1 MTKQPAIELKNITK
15 RFGKV
20 VANKNVSLTAYH
32 GEILSI
38 LGENGSGKTTLMNM
52 ISGIYFPDEG
62 SISVNG
68 EQVVIASPKDAFNYR
83 IGMIHQHFKLVD
95 VFSAAENI
103 VLGIED
109 GKYNLKKSTEEITQI
124 SAQYGFELDTEKK
137 VYTMSVSEKQTVE
150 IIKVLYRGADI
161 LILDEP
167 TAVLTPQETTKL
179 FDILRRM
186 RDDGKCIIIIT
197 HKLHE
202 VLSLSDRVAVLR
214 KGEYVGTVNTSETSE
229 SELTEMMVGKKIELN
244 INRTDV
250 KDATDRL
257 EVKNLT
263 CTDRQGSVVLDN
275 VSFTA
280 KGGEILGIAGIAGS
294 GQRELLEAIA
304 GLQHINEGEIYYH
317 NPVQPKVENNYGEE
331 KTKELQS
338 LYNKFCK
345 KFKLEY
351 LVNKIGKW
359 FFNIVGVFGILGAA
373 ILIAL
378 KAVSG
383 EFGNADVVV
392 PLFLLLGSVLSFVW
406 SSVNKSNEIK
416 IKECIDRL
424 NYSSCNRAVQHE
436 SSVGMLILYLFF
448 NPVSFFIYLSN
459 FIYVKNNRE
468 DFEIVRELK
477 LKPDRSIIKEQKPV
491 ENLRDLTPMQIRE
504 LGVRLSF
511 VPEDRLGMGLVGN
524 MDIVDNMMLR
534 SYSKGR
540 GVFLKRKDPKDLAQK
555 IISDLEVVT
564 PGATTPVR
572 RLSGGNVQK
581 VLVGREI
588 ASSPKVLM
596 VAYPVRGLDI
606 NSSYLIYN
614 LLNEQKEKG
623 VCIIFVGEDLDVLL
637 ELCDRIMVIG
647 SGRITGMV
655 DGRTATKEEIGL
667 LMTKSKKEGKE

>member
-1 MTKQPAIELKNITK
+1 MSKQPAIELKNITK
-15 RFGKV
+15 TFGKV
-20 VANKNVSLTAYH
+20 VANKNVNLTAYH

-62 SISVNG
+62 TISVNG
-68 EQVVIASPKDAFNYR
+68 ENVVIASPKDAFNYK

-109 GKYNLKKSTEEITQI
+109 GKYNLKKSTEEIVKI
-124 SAQYGFELDTEKK
+124 SEQYGFEIDPEKK

-179 FDILRRM
+179 FSILRRM
-186 RDDGKCIIIIT
+186 RDSGKCIIIIT

-214 KGEYVGTVNTSETSE
+214 KGEYIGTVNTAETCE

-250 KDATDRL
+250 KDTADRL
-257 EVKNLT
+257 EVKNIS
-263 CTDRQGSVVLDN
+263 CCDRQGATVLDN

-280 KGGEILGIAGIAGS
+280 KSGEILGIAGIAGS

-304 GLQHINEGEIYYH
+304 GLQHITEGEILYH

-331 KTKELQS
+331 KTNALKK
-338 LYNKFCK
+338 LYDSFAKRFIW
-345 KFKLEY
+345 EY
-351 LVNKIGKW
+351 RADKIGKW
-359 FFNIVGVFGILGAA
+359 FFNIVGIVSVLIAAITVVLGVIKGEFANSSGILTGVLCA
-373 ILIAL
+373 
-378 KAVSG
+378 
-383 EFGNADVVV
+383 NA
-392 PLFLLLGSVLSFVW
+392 VLSFIW
-406 SSVNKSNEIK
+406 ASMNKSAAVK
-416 IKECIDRL
+416 VKDCIDRL
-424 NYSSCNRAVQHE
+424 NYSSCNRATQHAGR
-436 SSVGMLILYLFF
+436 VGMLIYYAFFNQVSFVLYLV
-448 NPVSFFIYLSN
+448 NFIYLK
-459 FIYVKNNRE
+459 KNKD

-477 LKPDRSIIKEQKPV
+477 LKPDRSIIKEQRPI
-491 ENLRDLTPMQIRE
+491 ENLRDLTPMQIRD

-534 SYSKGR
+534 SYSKGTSM
-540 GVFLKRKDPKDLAQK
+540 FLHRKAPKDLAKK
-555 IISDLEVVT
+555 IIEDLEVVT

-588 ASSPKVLM
+588 SASPKVLM

-623 VCIIFVGEDLDVLL
+623 VCIIFVGEDLDVLV

-647 SGRITGMV
+647 SGRITGIV
-655 DGRTATKEEIGL
+655 DGRNTTKEEIGL
-667 LMTKSKKEGKE
+667 LMTKSKEEA